1 MKTCAISF
9 QFTKIKNENEIWDE
23 GRKLSKKF
31 GKWTF
36 NLIKIFEKYFVQH
49 FLVNGNNDRGCNM
62 TNFVFVYKLPNN
74 IRTFKNLFSL
84 SNCKNINFSSTWIDH
99 GTKLI
104 INDFKMRIIRLTTL
118 YKKHQFQ
125 NWKIK
130 LFLYWKWNINW
141 KKKNR
146 NPTHISNK
154 AIFKKLSCSGNCQ
167 IDIFDLWINIV
178 FKGCTQEFFEVLK
191 MTYAIK
197 LEEVSY
203 SI

>member
-9 QFTKIKNENEIWDE
+9 QFTKIKNEKEIWDE

-31 GKWTF
+31 CKWTF
-36 NLIKIFEKYFVQH
+36 NLIKKFLKNILSNI

-146 NPTHISNK
+146 NPTHLSNK
-154 AIFKKLSCSGNCQ
+154 AIFKK
-167 IDIFDLWINIV
+167 V
-178 FKGCTQEFFEVLK
+178 E
-191 MTYAIK
+191 
-197 LEEVSY
+197 
-203 SI
+203 